1 MTMNYLTDSYGEYK
15 FKDIYESK
23 LFWFGLIVKIILAS
37 LFASSYLTQL
47 FIPFV
52 DYYVSSGLQNPYLE
66 SLEQGRAD
74 AFPYPVVM
82 LYILSI
88 PRYLFSFLTSWSNL
102 DGTVLLLSRIPLILA
117 DIGILLI

>member
-1 MTMNYLTDSYGEYK
+1 MNFFIDRYGEYK
-15 FKDIYESK
+15 FKEIYESK
-23 LFWFGLIVKIILAS
+23 LFWFGLVVKIIFAS

-66 SLEQGRAD
+66 SLEQGRAN

-82 LYILSI
+82 LYILAI
-88 PRYLFSFLTSWSNL
+88 PRYLF
-102 DGTVLLLSRIPLILA
+102 
-117 DIGILLI
+117 